1 MPASFSLQQ
10 VSDQVVELAS
20 DILRMSPYL
29 KKREMAEFVRA
40 QPPQRARIAA
50 ALHLTES
57 EVHNL
62 IASNHD
68 TPDDASNKEHRPQV
82 CDYDTKSATVA
93 DLTRRRDLMTTRLRI
108 LAYLQVH

>member
-1 MPASFSLQQ
+1 MPATADLQH
-10 VSDQVVELAS
+10 VSDEVVELAS
-20 DILRMSPYL
+20 DILRMSHYL
-29 KKREMAEFVRA
+29 KKREMVEFVRA
-40 QPPQRARIAA
+40 KPQQRARIAD
-50 ALHLTES
+50 ALHLTED
-57 EVHNL
+57 EVHDL

-82 CDYDTKSATVA
+82 WDYDTKTATVA

>member
-1 MPASFSLQQ
+1 LPTTLSLQR

-29 KKREMAEFVRA
+29 KKREMTEFVRA
-40 QPPQRARIAA
+40 KPPQRARIAA
-50 ALHLTES
+50 ALQLTEG
-57 EVHNL
+57 EVDDL

-68 TPDDASNKEHRPQV
+68 TPDDASNHENRPQV
-82 CDYDTKSATVA
+82 WDYDTKTATVA
-93 DLTRRRDLMTTRLRI
+93 DLTRRRDLLTTRLRI